1 MTLNSFLDQI
11 PDRRCKCCGKFPMQK
26 SMEVGERCRI
36 CGKRH
41 RTIMYHCDYCQ
52 ELYFKDGDH
61 IKNEREKVEF
71 T

>member
-11 PDRRCKCCGKFPMQK
+11 PDKKCPRCGKFPMQK
-26 SMEVGERCRI
+26 SMEAGEKCRT

-41 RTIMYHCDYCQ
+41 RTIMYHCEHCQ
-52 ELYFKDGDH
+52 ELYFMSGENIAN
-61 IKNEREKVEF
+61 IKEKVEF